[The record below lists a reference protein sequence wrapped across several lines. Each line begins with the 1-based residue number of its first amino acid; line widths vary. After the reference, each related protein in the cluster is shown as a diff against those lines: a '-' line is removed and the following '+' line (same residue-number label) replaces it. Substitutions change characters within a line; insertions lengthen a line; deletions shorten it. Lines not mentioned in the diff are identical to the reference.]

1 MKPMKRFSVLFV
13 VILIAFAFA
22 PSVSAAPSAVPSL
35 QEAGA
40 DFPTL
45 PDLFDTGKTLLGV
58 SLFFTALINLGK
70 IAKPEMFP
78 NDSAPKWTLATQSIT
93 LMVLVGLQLSGKAN
107 LIPVIDENAGLIA
120 NLLNAFIALAFQL
133 LMARKAHDSV
143 LAGYP
148 IIGKS
153 YSGRVAGTQHTV
165 EYLGLSQDISE

>member
-1 MKPMKRFSVLFV
+1 MKRFSFLFGAM
-13 VILIAFAFA
+13 LLLALFAFVPSVAAA
-22 PSVSAAPSAVPSL
+22 PSVSPSL

-58 SLFFTALINLGK
+58 SLFFAALINLGK
-70 IAKPEMFP
+70 IVKPEFFP
-78 NDSAPKWTLATQSIT
+78 DDSAQKWTLATQSVT
-93 LMVLVGLQLSGKAN
+93 LIVLVGLQLSGKAN

-120 NLLNAFIALAFQL
+120 NLLNAFIALGFQL

-148 IIGKS
+148 GIGKS
-153 YSGRVAGTQHTV
+153 YSGRQAGTQQTI
-165 EYLGLSQDISE
+165 EYLGLSEDAK